1 MLKKIPFII
10 LFCMLAFSNKLFA
23 ENWQYIETDSQNN
36 FDIYILILTQY
47 TMMERMVRFWKN

>member
-36 FDIYILILTQY
+36 FDIY
-47 TMMERMVRFWKN
+47 